1 MSRRVLFVW
10 MLVSALA
17 VVVPKAWA
25 QRPPQMDPPSGVI
38 TQDVVMSWD
47 RSAIPASIELWPR
60 RTLIAHDHLDPSK
73 QYGALFFTCVSAS
86 DSATGRCAVE
96 DTHDTTKG
104 AFSEIAVAFTEQ
116 RTGLRYDTWVSSA
129 IERIDAT
136 GSCSADYWRSTIYW
150 PHSSSG
156 NGCFGLEQVGMGGV
170 LLLNEKSLQRLTAG
184 HWKGTLELRLR
195 RPPSEHLA
203 TYVFNFDFTI
213 TDYDAVAI
221 YLPGFEN
228 GNANVNMD
236 LRYDPRISIGN
247 IAGSKDVD
255 MCLYDGLGSQSEY
268 LGVTVRDTGSN
279 PSTGDDYSLWHRDA
293 TGDER
298 ERVSFNVWLN
308 YAGSKRRM
316 RNGVEEQLL
325 GVDKTALRL
334 VKLPKLDQ
342 PVYCVPTPITL
353 ETPAFT
359 ASSKREGVYTGELK
373 VELRVPTVR
382 P

>member
-10 MLVSALA
+10 MLVCALA

-47 RSAIPASIELWPR
+47 RSAIPASIEVWPR
-60 RTLIAHDHLDPSK
+60 RTLIAHDHLDLSK
-73 QYGALFFTCVSAS
+73 QYGALFFTCISGS
-86 DSATGRCAVE
+86 DSSTGRCPVE
-96 DTHDTTKG
+96 DTHSQATGSSTTVPT
-104 AFSEIAVAFTEQ
+104 AFIEQ
-116 RTGLRYDTWVSSA
+116 RTGARAEVGLSA
-129 IERIDAT
+129 ALERIDSSR
-136 GSCSADYWRSTIYW
+136 SCYADYWLDQIQTA
-150 PHSSSG
+150 HSSFSD
-156 NGCFGLEQVGMGGV
+156 GCFSGGAVGTGGV
-170 LLLNEKSLQRLTAG
+170 ISLPQNALQQLTAG

-195 RPPSEHLA
+195 RPPAEYLA
-203 TYVFNFDFTI
+203 TYIFNFDFTI

-221 YLPGFEN
+221 YLPAFEN

-236 LRYDPRISIGN
+236 LRYDPRNGGY
-247 IAGSKDVD
+247 IAGSKDLD
-255 MCLYDGLGSQSEY
+255 MCLYDGLGSQSGY
-268 LGVTVRDTGSN
+268 LGVTVRDTGSR
-279 PSTGDDYSLWHRDA
+279 PSVGDDYSLWHRDA
-293 TGDER
+293 TGDDR

-353 ETPAFT
+353 ETPPFT
-359 ASSKREGVYTGELK
+359 ASTKREGVYTGELK

>member
-25 QRPPQMDPPSGVI
+25 QRPPQTDPPRGVF
-38 TQDVVMSWD
+38 TQDVVQNWD
-47 RSAIPASIELWPR
+47 RSAIPAEIELWAP
-60 RTLIAHDHLDPSK
+60 RTLLAYDTDLTQRYGELYMVCASSSDASTGRCPTEDMLVLLSSQATQVSVRLQEIRSGLTSNLD
-73 QYGALFFTCVSAS
+73 VSAS
-86 DSATGRCAVE
+86 LFR
-96 DTHDTTKG
+96 
-104 AFSEIAVAFTEQ
+104 AFSTA
-116 RTGLRYDTWVSSA
+116 D
-129 IERIDAT
+129 
-136 GSCSADYWRSTIYW
+136 CSLDYWNNQPYGIPSSIAPSCDKKIAAGTGKGLTIRS
-150 PHSSSG
+150 P
-156 NGCFGLEQVGMGGV
+156 
-170 LLLNEKSLQRLTAG
+170 SLRSLTAG

-203 TYVFNFDFTI
+203 TYIFNFDFTI
-213 TDYDAVAI
+213 TDYDAISI
-221 YLPGFEN
+221 YLPGFEQ

-236 LRYDPRISIGN
+236 LRYDPRIIGGS
-247 IAGSKDVD
+247 IAGSKGVD

-268 LGVTVRDTGSN
+268 LGITVRDTGSR
-279 PSTGDDYSLWHRDA
+279 PSVGDDFSLWHRDA
-293 TGDER
+293 AGDDR
-298 ERVSFNVWLN
+298 ERISFNVWLN

-325 GVDKTALRL
+325 GVDKTELRL
-334 VKLPKLDQ
+334 VKLPKLEQ

-353 ETPAFT
+353 ETPSFT

>member
-10 MLVSALA
+10 MLVCALA

-47 RSAIPASIELWPR
+47 RSAIPASIELWPE
-60 RTLIAHDHLDPSK
+60 RTLIAHDHLDLSK
-73 QYGALFFTCVSAS
+73 QYGALFFTCASAS

-96 DTHDTTKG
+96 DTHATGTS
-104 AFSEIAVAFTEQ
+104 ALSRVPTSMAEQ
-116 RTGLRYDTWVSSA
+116 RSGLRQDIDVSA
-129 IERIDAT
+129 GLQRIDSRSGCSSNYWT
-136 GSCSADYWRSTIYW
+136 GVQVAE
-150 PHSSSG
+150 SSYG
-156 NGCFGLEQVGMGGV
+156 ITCFGSPSAGTGGV
-170 LLLNEKSLQRLTAG
+170 LRFTTQSLQRLTAG

-213 TDYDAVAI
+213 TDYDSISI
-221 YLPGFEN
+221 YLPAFEN
-228 GNANVNMD
+228 GNANINMD
-236 LRYDPRISIGN
+236 LRYDPIAKSIG
-247 IAGSKDVD
+247 GSKDVD

-268 LGVTVRDTGSN
+268 LGVTVRDDGARPTG
-279 PSTGDDYSLWHRDA
+279 GDSYSLWHRDT
-293 TGDER
+293 TGDDR
-298 ERVSFNVWLN
+298 ERVDFNVWLN

-325 GVDKTALRL
+325 GVDSTALRL

-353 ETPAFT
+353 ETPPFQ

-373 VELRVPTVR
+373 VELRVPTAR

>member
-1 MSRRVLFVW
+1 
-10 MLVSALA
+10 
-17 VVVPKAWA
+17 
-25 QRPPQMDPPSGVI
+25 MDPPSGVI

-47 RSAIPASIELWPR
+47 RSAIPASIELWPE
-60 RTLIAHDHLDPSK
+60 RTLIAHDHLDLSK
-73 QYGALFFTCVSAS
+73 QYGALFFTCASAS

-96 DTHDTTKG
+96 DTHAADISVLSTVPT
-104 AFSEIAVAFTEQ
+104 SMVEQ
-116 RTGLRYDTWVSSA
+116 RSGLRQDTEVSA
-129 IERIDAT
+129 GLQRIDSRS
-136 GSCSADYWRSTIYW
+136 GCSSNYWTDVQVAE
-150 PHSSSG
+150 SSYG
-156 NGCFGLEQVGMGGV
+156 ITCFGSPPAGTGGV
-170 LLLNEKSLQRLTAG
+170 LLLTTQSLQRLTAG

-203 TYVFNFDFTI
+203 TYIFNFDFTI
-213 TDYDAVAI
+213 TDYDAISI
-221 YLPGFEN
+221 YLPAFEQ

-236 LRYDPRISIGN
+236 LRYDPRDGK
-247 IAGSKDVD
+247 IAGNKDVD

-268 LGVTVRDTGSN
+268 LGVTVRDTGSR
-279 PSTGDDYSLWHRDA
+279 PSIGDDYSLWHRDA
-293 TGDER
+293 TGDDR
-298 ERVSFNVWLN
+298 ERVSFDVWLN
-308 YAGSKRRM
+308 YAGSNRRM

-353 ETPAFT
+353 ETPPFA

>member
-10 MLVSALA
+10 MLVCALA

-25 QRPPQMDPPSGVI
+25 QRPPQMEPPSGVV

-47 RSAIPASIELWPR
+47 RSAIPADIELWPQ

-73 QYGALFFTCVSAS
+73 QYGALFFTCASAS

-96 DTHDTTKG
+96 DTHLTTTG
-104 AFSEIAVAFTEQ
+104 ELSEIPISFSDH
-116 RTGLRYDTWVSSA
+116 RTGLKVETTASVG

-136 GSCSADYWRSTIYW
+136 GACYADFWRRTIYW
-150 PHSSSG
+150 PHSSQG
-156 NGCFGLEQVGMGGV
+156 NGCFGEPQVGMGG
-170 LLLNEKSLQRLTAG
+170 LLQLRSKSISRLTAG

-203 TYVFNFDFTI
+203 TYIFNFDFTI
-213 TDYDAVAI
+213 TDYDAISI
-221 YLPGFEN
+221 YLPGFEQ

-236 LRYDPRISIGN
+236 FRYDPVHGEIG
-247 IAGSKDVD
+247 GSKDVD
-255 MCLYDGLGSQSEY
+255 MCLYDGLGSQSQY
-268 LGVTVRDTGSN
+268 LGVTVRDAGPRPPGGDGFSIWHRDT
-279 PSTGDDYSLWHRDA
+279 TGDD
-293 TGDER
+293 R
-298 ERVSFNVWLN
+298 ERVDFNVWLD

-325 GVDKTALRL
+325 GVDSTALRL
-334 VKLPKLDQ
+334 VKLPKIDH
-342 PVYCVPTPITL
+342 PVFCVPTPITL
-353 ETPAFT
+353 ETPRFK
-359 ASSKREGVYTGELK
+359 ASTKREGVYTGELK
-373 VELRVPTVR
+373 VELRVPTAR